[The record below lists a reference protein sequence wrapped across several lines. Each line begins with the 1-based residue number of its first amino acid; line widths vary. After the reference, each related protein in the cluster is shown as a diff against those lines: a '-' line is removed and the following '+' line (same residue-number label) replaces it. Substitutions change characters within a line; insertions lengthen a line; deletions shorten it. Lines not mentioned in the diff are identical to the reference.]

1 MVSYN
6 DFISSNPVQLNM
18 TKIKRK
24 KYSRQLF
31 APNLNNN
38 AKKALEKIQ
47 GFNGILFGGLGQSFS
62 LRDACKQVPRGQ
74 PQHEDKRWH
83 KLRIT
88 EYSVIYLLILYFVLN
103 SLFLRLGKG
112 RDFQQKSFEN
122 ESQLQATEN
131 GTRHTT
137 PLFTPMLISKSWGNI
152 YPPTL
157 SLSQHKH

>member
-1 MVSYN
+1 M
-6 DFISSNPVQLNM
+6 
-18 TKIKRK
+18 
-24 KYSRQLF
+24 
-31 APNLNNN
+31 
-38 AKKALEKIQ
+38 
-47 GFNGILFGGLGQSFS
+47 
-62 LRDACKQVPRGQ
+62 PRGQ

-137 PLFTPMLISKSWGNI
+137 PLFTPMLINKPWGNI